1 MAPPTMKALVTIEEK
16 TAAVQSV
23 PVPTP
28 GEGEILVKV
37 HYAAQ
42 NPTDWKS
49 MRGVP
54 PGRILGCDF
63 AGTIENA
70 NGSHWREG
78 QRVAGWVHGA
88 SSNPTR
94 GVFAEYAVT
103 EASLVFPIPD
113 SVSYQSAAVVP
124 LAVATAVQALFQRLG
139 LPEPSKPA
147 TSAIPVL
154 IYGGSTSVGYYA
166 IQLSKLAGLFV
177 VATGSKKN
185 SELLKTL
192 GADATV
198 DYNDADWPEQV
209 RRLTHDKLE
218 HALDCI
224 SEKGSQQG
232 IAKALSPVKGGHI
245 ITLLPVKDDL
255 REEVRALNGK
265 AKVEATIAY
274 TVFRRALGL
283 QQPANYAAFDYQRGE
298 NDTPEDK
305 AFWEKYLAQLPD
317 LLATGKLVPNKVREF
332 GGIDDIL
339 AGFKE
344 HAEGNVRAEK
354 LVYKIA

>member
-1 MAPPTMKALVTIEEK
+1 MK
-16 TAAVQSV
+16 
-23 PVPTP
+23 
-28 GEGEILVKV
+28 
-37 HYAAQ
+37 
-42 NPTDWKS
+42 
-49 MRGVP
+49 GVP

-63 AGTIENA
+63 AGTIESA

-78 QRVAGWVHGA
+78 QRVAGWVQGA
-88 SSNPTR
+88 LANPTR

-103 EASLVFPIPD
+103 ESSLVFPIPD

-124 LAVATAVQALFQRLG
+124 LAVATAVQALFQRLS

-147 TSAIPVL
+147 TSAFPVL
-154 IYGGSTSVGYYA
+154 VYGGTTSVGNYA
-166 IQLSKLAGLFV
+166 IQLAKQAGLFV

-185 SELLKTL
+185 SELLQAL

-232 IAKALSPVKGGHI
+232 IARALSPTKGGHI
-245 ITLLPVKDDL
+245 ITLLPVKDDV

-265 AKVEATIAY
+265 ARVEGTIAY
-274 TVFRRALGL
+274 TVFGRALGL
-283 QQPANYAAFDYQRGE
+283 QQPANYTAFDYHGADKE
-298 NDTPEDK
+298 DTPEDK
-305 AFWEKYLAQLPD
+305 AFWEKWLAQLPD
-317 LLATGKLVPNKVREF
+317 LLAKGKLTPNKVREF
-332 GGIDDIL
+332 GGIDDIP